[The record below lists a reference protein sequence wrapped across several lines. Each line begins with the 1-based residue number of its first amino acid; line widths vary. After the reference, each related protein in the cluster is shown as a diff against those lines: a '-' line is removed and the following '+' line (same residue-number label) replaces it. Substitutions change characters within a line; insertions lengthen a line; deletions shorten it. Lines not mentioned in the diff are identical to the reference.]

1 MEKTADLNNASNQ
14 AVLLDASEARLL
26 SILRRRPAAYAFVQ
40 VNGNEDRRA
49 DAQLSIPVLAKV
61 DSFAQVALA
70 GIPESVVADATQK
83 PTDPDPSYD
92 GSQNAPGAADISCV
106 LAPEHQNRHEDAG
119 TNRKECLMTHGAPS
133 TTPGETSA
141 DLLVQQRAPLPIITT
156 FGVATNIAFEYPE
169 IAKDVLALTIGS
181 DAEALLGHKIK
192 PRLLADRPEA
202 QPTVEVIQTEQSTP
216 SQPQP
221 LSRATALHDA
231 PYASRASPAK
241 LQPDGSSVAL
251 SAMSSSPSPRLSA
264 LHDRGPSVS
273 QQQGAAVQRQVSQ
286 AQGVDSDW
294 RSRTRH
300 QQHTTSQRHHVPP
313 ASQNAQHTSRNHGH
327 PRQTKYSASS
337 PSPSSTVGGG
347 PSHTGSSLPP
357 SPCIPSSDS
366 EVWRAML
373 DECRAR
379 NAAGIADEVDGTSP
393 PSSGPPKVDPMRR
406 RRPSVPLPQPS
417 SPGDEAS
424 KWNVYTDYR
433 LPQSSTG
440 LSPTNGTPP
449 PGQSPADVWSPLQ
462 ANARPTPPR
471 EQRVID
477 SPQYYPSDV
486 DDIRLAYDVHPE
498 YQYAPSDNAF
508 YDDQSHNQHSQPAQT
523 QQYHRQAPH
532 QHQQYAYAQ
541 RGGPTRLSEELLESV
556 SSMRVR
562 TPSQKDVAALAYA
575 HAAKVLRAQGLYS
588 TASPDGPHP
597 SAPRN
602 AQPQQVFQAHPSDHG
617 NMYSTA
623 NYRPLPRQPQPSVND
638 QYYSQ
643 RPIELANGPPIDLA
657 HGPPFSSNV
666 NLGDAYGGPPHPPLP
681 DRRSADLHHRGP
693 QQMTQ
698 EDVKAILTRRLM
710 EVAEDGG
717 YVQYA
722 GAPQQGYR
730 ADDRGGMQQRW

>member
-1 MEKTADLNNASNQ
+1 MGNTAVHNNALNK
-14 AVLLDASEARLL
+14 AVLLDASE
-26 SILRRRPAAYAFVQ
+26 

-70 GIPESVVADATQK
+70 GIPESVVADTTQK
-83 PTDPDPSYD
+83 TTVPDPSSD
-92 GSQNAPGAADISCV
+92 GSQNAPGAADIPCV
-106 LAPEHQNRHEDAG
+106 LAPGHQNRHEDAG
-119 TNRKECLMTHGAPS
+119 TNPKECLMTHGAPS
-133 TTPGETSA
+133 ITPSETSA
-141 DLLVQQRAPLPIITT
+141 DLLVEQRAPLPIITT
-156 FGVATNIAFEYPE
+156 FSVATNIAFEYPE

-192 PRLLADRPEA
+192 PRLLTDRQVPPEA
-202 QPTVEVIQTEQSTP
+202 QPTVEVVPTEQITP
-216 SQPQP
+216 SQPQT
-221 LSRATALHDA
+221 LSRKTARRDA
-231 PYASRASPAK
+231 PDASRASPAK
-241 LQPDGSSVAL
+241 LQPDGSSVTS
-251 SAMSSSPSPRLSA
+251 SAMSSSPSPRLFA
-264 LHDRGPSVS
+264 LHDRGPSVP
-273 QQQGAAVQRQVSQ
+273 QQEGAAVQRQVSQ

-294 RSRTRH
+294 RLRTRH
-300 QQHTTSQRHHVPP
+300 QQHTTAQRHHAPP
-313 ASQNAQHTSRNHGH
+313 GSQNAQHTSRNHSQ
-327 PRQTKYSASS
+327 PRRDGYSASS
-337 PSPSSTVGGG
+337 SSASPTVGGDS
-347 PSHTGSSLPP
+347 SHPASSLPP

-379 NAAGIADEVDGTSP
+379 NAAGIADEVDSALL
-393 PSSGPPKVDPMRR
+393 PSSGPPKADLMRR

-417 SPGDEAS
+417 SPGEEAS
-424 KWNVYTDYR
+424 KWNAYTDYR

-440 LSPTNGTPP
+440 SSPTDRTPP

-462 ANARPTPPR
+462 ANTRRTPPR
-471 EQRVID
+471 GQRVID

-486 DDIRLAYDVHPE
+486 DDIRLAYDVNPE
-498 YQYAPSDNAF
+498 YQYAPSENAF
-508 YDDQSHNQHSQPAQT
+508 YEDQPHIHHSQLVQT
-523 QQYHRQAPH
+523 PQYHRQAPH

-541 RGGPTRLSEELLESV
+541 RGGPNRLSEELLESV

-602 AQPQQVFQAHPSDHG
+602 AQPQQVFQAHPNGHG

-623 NYRPLPRQPQPSVND
+623 NYRPLPRQPQPNVND
-638 QYYSQ
+638 QHYSQ
-643 RPIELANGPPIDLA
+643 RPIDLANGPPVDLA
-657 HGPPFSSNV
+657 NGPPFSSNI

>member
-1 MEKTADLNNASNQ
+1 MGSTVDDSNISDP
-14 AVLLDASEARLL
+14 ATRLDASE
-26 SILRRRPAAYAFVQ
+26 
-40 VNGNEDRRA
+40 VNGHDDRHV
-49 DAQLSIPVLAKV
+49 DAKLSIPVLGKV
-61 DSFAQVALA
+61 DSFTQVALA
-70 GIPESVVADATQK
+70 GIPESVSADRVASPTPPDTSSTDEMDAQGGADA
-83 PTDPDPSYD
+83 PLALACEDPDPAGASSD
-92 GSQNAPGAADISCV
+92 HTTGDSAPFPA
-106 LAPEHQNRHEDAG
+106 
-119 TNRKECLMTHGAPS
+119 
-133 TTPGETSA
+133 GETVGSSA
-141 DLLVQQRAPLPIITT
+141 DPIVEQRSPLPIITT

-192 PRLLADRPEA
+192 PRFSADRQASPEA
-202 QPTVEVIQTEQSTP
+202 QPTAEVVQTVQPTS

-221 LSRATALHDA
+221 LSSATTQHDA
-231 PYASRASPAK
+231 SKASRTSRANP
-241 LQPDGSSVAL
+241 QQDGPSAVSSL
-251 SAMSSSPSPRLSA
+251 PSPRLFA
-264 LHDRGPSVS
+264 LQDHGPSS
-273 QQQGAAVQRQVSQ
+273 PHQHGAAAQHQIPQ
-286 AQGVDSDW
+286 AQGIDSDW

-300 QQHTTSQRHHVPP
+300 QHQTMSQRRRAPP
-313 ASQNAQHTSRNHGH
+313 ASQNAQNTSRNHSQ
-327 PRQTKYSASS
+327 PRQNTYFASS
-337 PSPSSTVGGG
+337 SSPGSTVGVGA
-347 PSHTGSSLPP
+347 SHPGASLPP

-379 NAAGIADEVDGTSP
+379 NAAGIADEVDSTLP
-393 PSSGPPKVDPMRR
+393 PSSGPPKVEPMQR

-433 LPQSSTG
+433 LPQSSAG
-440 LSPTNGTPP
+440 SSPTNCTPP
-449 PGQSPADVWSPLQ
+449 PVQSPADVWSPLQ
-462 ANARPTPPR
+462 ANTRRTPPR

-486 DDIRLAYDVHPE
+486 DDIRLAYDVNPE
-498 YQYAPSDNAF
+498 YQYAPSENAF
-508 YDDQSHNQHSQPAQT
+508 YDNQAYVHQLQPAQT
-523 QQYHRQAPH
+523 PQYHRQVSH
-532 QHQQYAYAQ
+532 QHQQYAYAP
-541 RGGPTRLSEELLESV
+541 RGGPARLSEELLESV

-588 TASPDGPHP
+588 TASPDGSHP
-597 SAPRN
+597 SAPRT
-602 AQPQQVFQAHPSDHG
+602 APPQQAFQAHPGGPG
-617 NMYSTA
+617 NMHSTA
-623 NYRPLPRQPQPSVND
+623 NYRPLPRQPQPSVSD

-643 RPIELANGPPIDLA
+643 RPIDLANGPPIDLT

-666 NLGDAYGGPPHPPLP
+666 SLGDAYGGPPHPPLP

-693 QQMTQ
+693 QQITQ
-698 EDVKAILTRRLM
+698 EEVKAILTRRLM

-730 ADDRGGMQQRW
+730 SDDHGSIQQRW

>member
-1 MEKTADLNNASNQ
+1 METTADQNNASNQ
-14 AVLLDASEARLL
+14 AVPLDASE
-26 SILRRRPAAYAFVQ
+26 
-40 VNGNEDRRA
+40 VNGNEDRHA

-61 DSFAQVALA
+61 DSFTQVALA

-83 PTDPDPSYD
+83 PSDPHLSSD
-92 GSQNAPGAADISCV
+92 GSQNAPGAADVSCV

-119 TNRKECLMTHGAPS
+119 TNQKECLMTHGAPS

-192 PRLLADRPEA
+192 PRLLADRQVQPEA

-251 SAMSSSPSPRLSA
+251 SAMSSSPSPRLFA
-264 LHDRGPSVS
+264 LHDRGLSVS

-300 QQHTTSQRHHVPP
+300 QQHTTAQRHHAPP
-313 ASQNAQHTSRNHGH
+313 GSQNAQHTSRNPGQ
-327 PRQTKYSASS
+327 PRQNRDSAPSSS
-337 PSPSSTVGGG
+337 PTVSSG
-347 PSHTGSSLPP
+347 PSHTGHSLPP

-393 PSSGPPKVDPMRR
+393 PSTGPQRADPMRR

-433 LPQSSTG
+433 LPQSSAG
-440 LSPTNGTPP
+440 SSPTNGTPP

-498 YQYAPSDNAF
+498 YQYAPWENAF

-541 RGGPTRLSEELLESV
+541 HGGPTRLSEELLESV

-602 AQPQQVFQAHPSDHG
+602 AQPQQVFQAHPSGHG

-643 RPIELANGPPIDLA
+643 RPIDIANGPPIDLA
-657 HGPPFSSNV
+657 NGPPFSSNI

-681 DRRSADLHHRGP
+681 DRRSADLHYRGP

-730 ADDRGGMQQRW
+730 VDERGSAQQRW

>member
-1 MEKTADLNNASNQ
+1 METTADQNNTSNQ
-14 AVLLDASEARLL
+14 AVQLDASE
-26 SILRRRPAAYAFVQ
+26 

-49 DAQLSIPVLAKV
+49 DAQLSIPALAKV

-106 LAPEHQNRHEDAG
+106 LAPEHQNRHEDAS

-141 DLLVQQRAPLPIITT
+141 DLLVEQRAPLPIITT

-192 PRLLADRPEA
+192 PRLSADHQVAPEA
-202 QPTVEVIQTEQSTP
+202 PPTIELVQTDQSTP

-221 LSRATALHDA
+221 LLRATAQHAA
-231 PYASRASPAK
+231 PEASHASPAN
-241 LQPDGSSVAL
+241 LQWDVASVTSSA
-251 SAMSSSPSPRLSA
+251 ASSSPSPRLFA
-264 LHDRGPSVS
+264 LHDRGPSIS
-273 QQQGAAVQRQVSQ
+273 QQQGSAVQRQVSQ

-300 QQHTTSQRHHVPP
+300 QQHTTSQRHQAPL
-313 ASQNAQHTSRNHGH
+313 ASQNAQHTSRNHNQ
-327 PRQTKYSASS
+327 PRQNRYSASS
-337 PSPSSTVGGG
+337 SSPSSTVSGG
-347 PSHTGSSLPP
+347 PSHPGSSLPP

-379 NAAGIADEVDGTSP
+379 NAAGIAGEVDSALS
-393 PSSGPPKVDPMRR
+393 PSSGPPKGDPMRR

-433 LPQSSTG
+433 LPQSSAGT
-440 LSPTNGTPP
+440 SPTNCTPP

-462 ANARPTPPR
+462 TNTRRTPPR

-486 DDIRLAYDVHPE
+486 DDVRLAYDVNPD
-498 YQYAPSDNAF
+498 YQYAPSENAF
-508 YDDQSHNQHSQPAQT
+508 YEDQSHIHHSQPAQAP
-523 QQYHRQAPH
+523 QYHRQAPH
-532 QHQQYAYAQ
+532 QPQQYAYAQ
-541 RGGPTRLSEELLESV
+541 HGGPARLSEELLESV

-575 HAAKVLRAQGLYS
+575 HAAKVLRAQELYS
-588 TASPDGPHP
+588 TASADGPHP

-602 AQPQQVFQAHPSDHG
+602 AQPQQVFQAHPNGHG

-623 NYRPLPRQPQPSVND
+623 NYRPLPRQPQSSVND

-643 RPIELANGPPIDLA
+643 RPIDLANGPPIDLA
-657 HGPPFSSNV
+657 NGPPFSSNI
-666 NLGDAYGGPPHPPLP
+666 NLGDAYGGPPHPPMP

-710 EVAEDGG
+710 EVAQDGG